1 VSDVVTTVDLIRH
14 GEPVGGRKYRGQ
26 LDDPLS
32 DTGWRQ
38 MRQAVAGDA
47 PWQVLISS
55 PLRRCLE
62 FAQELSRRRGLA
74 LEIDQRLKEVGFGA
88 WEGCTA
94 EQIAAHDPDI
104 LQRFWRDPVRER
116 PPGAEALSA
125 FRDRVVAAWT
135 DVLGRHAGR
144 HILIVGHA
152 GVIRMVLS
160 HALGMPQTHFFR
172 IQVPNAGITR
182 LQFQGEGEAGLPR
195 LLFHGEMSRA
205 KGKELR

>member
-1 VSDVVTTVDLIRH
+1 VNRDVVTTVDLMRH
-14 GEPVGGRKYRGQ
+14 GEPVGGRRYRGQ

-32 DTGWRQ
+32 DKGWRQ
-38 MRQAVAGDA
+38 MRRAVAGDA
-47 PWQVLISS
+47 PWDLLISS

-74 LEIDQRLKEVGFGA
+74 LEVEERVKEVGFGA
-88 WEGCTA
+88 WEGRTA
-94 EQIAAHDPDI
+94 EQVAAHDPDI

-116 PPGAEALSA
+116 PPGAESLPA
-125 FRDRVVAAWT
+125 FRGRVVAAWT
-135 DVLGRHAGR
+135 DALARHAGR

-160 HALGMPQTHFFR
+160 EVLGMPPIHLFR

-182 LQFQGEGEAGLPR
+182 LQVQGEGEAALPR
-195 LLFHGEMSRA
+195 LMFHGEMNRA
-205 KGKELR
+205 KGKE